1 MGAEC
6 LSLPM
11 TRAEPLLLT
20 AHVPSPA
27 CAPWECLECST
38 NKVPGHQPGLGT
50 SVWNGDTS
58 MGLGHQYWTEVF
70 SICSHH
76 PVTPPPHIAAGKWV
90 TVPPHLS
97 GGGLNVWGIHL
108 VAVRAGTA
116 PSVLPQPFVPC
127 AVAKSSSDREGAA
140 GTTLPLP
147 SVSPGYLTSCHWPVL
162 AGLVP
167 KP

>member
-6 LSLPM
+6 RSLPM

-70 SICSHH
+70 SVCSHH
-76 PVTPPPHIAAGKWV
+76 PVTPPPPHCCWQMGDS
-90 TVPPHLS
+90 PPS
-97 GGGLNVWGIHL
+97 GGGTKCLGHPFSGSQGRYSTL
-108 VAVRAGTA
+108 CPPTA
-116 PSVLPQPFVPC
+116 LC
-127 AVAKSSSDREGAA
+127 ALCSG
-140 GTTLPLP
+140 
-147 SVSPGYLTSCHWPVL
+147 
-162 AGLVP
+162 
-167 KP
+167 